1 MQTLVKQTS
10 PRAFKEIGP
19 KTLHSEGQG
28 LALILGIPQNYML
41 LDIPRQKERESP
53 FSVCVCV
60 CVCVCVNAS
69 KSNI

>member
-1 MQTLVKQTS
+1 MQTLVKQS

-41 LDIPRQKERESP
+41 LDIPRQKEKVRLM
-53 FSVCVCV
+53 CVCV
-60 CVCVCVNAS
+60 CVCENF
-69 KSNI
+69 

>member
-1 MQTLVKQTS
+1 MQTLVKQS

-41 LDIPRQKERESP
+41 LDIPRQKEKVRLM
-53 FSVCVCV
+53 CVCV
-60 CVCVCVNAS
+60 CVCV
-69 KSNI
+69 

>member
-1 MQTLVKQTS
+1 MQTLVKQS

-41 LDIPRQKERESP
+41 LDIPRQKEKVRLM
-53 FSVCVCV
+53 CVCV
-60 CVCVCVNAS
+60 CVKTS

>member
-1 MQTLVKQTS
+1 MQTLVKQS

-41 LDIPRQKERESP
+41 LDIPRQKEKVRLM
-53 FSVCVCV
+53 CVCV
-60 CVCVCVNAS
+60 CVCVCENF
-69 KSNI
+69 